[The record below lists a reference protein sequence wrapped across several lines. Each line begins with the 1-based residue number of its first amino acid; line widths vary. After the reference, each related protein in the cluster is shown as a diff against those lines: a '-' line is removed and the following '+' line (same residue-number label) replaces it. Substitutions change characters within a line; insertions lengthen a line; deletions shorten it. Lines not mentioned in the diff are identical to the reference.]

1 MTGIDF
7 VVPARS
13 WDSVEGVAN
22 GLRRR
27 MGLEHEPHLPVIEI
41 IELVLD
47 QRLGL
52 LNLEVGDHD
61 EMGGAEGLTCPHG
74 KFIMLRQDVYDG
86 AWRGENR
93 HRFTTAHEL
102 GHWAM
107 HTNISMQRT
116 RKGDG
121 TPAYR
126 LAEPQANQ
134 FAGAIL
140 MPKVFID
147 PHYDDEDDLMERF
160 GVSRDAAANRLRY
173 LRKKVAA

>member
-13 WDSVEGVAN
+13 WDNVEEVA
-22 GLRRR
+22 GSLRRR
-27 MGLEHEPHLPVIEI
+27 MGLDEEAHLPVIEI

-52 LNLEVGDHD
+52 LNLEVGDHV
-61 EMGGAEGLTCPHG
+61 EMGGAEGLTCPNG
-74 KFIMLRQDVYDG
+74 KFIMLRQDVYEG

-102 GHWAM
+102 GHWTM
-107 HTNISMQRT
+107 HTNISMQRA
-116 RKGDG
+116 RQGDG
-121 TPAYR
+121 TPVYK

-134 FAGAIL
+134 FAGALL
-140 MPKVFID
+140 MPKKFID
-147 PHYDDEDDLMERF
+147 VHFDDEEDLMERF
-160 GVSRDAAANRLRY
+160 GVSRDAAGKRLRY
-173 LRKKVAA
+173 LRKKVSF

>member
-1 MTGIDF
+1 MNGVDF

-13 WDSVEGVAN
+13 WDNVEAEAN
-22 GLRRR
+22 SLRKRL
-27 MGLEHEPHLPVIEI
+27 GLEHEARLPVIEI

-52 LNLEVGDHD
+52 LRLEVGNRD
-61 EMGGAEGLTCPHG
+61 EMKGAEGLTCPNG
-74 KFIMLRQDVYDG
+74 GFIMLRDDVYEG
-86 AWRGENR
+86 AWRGEKR

-107 HTNISMQRT
+107 HTNISMQRCS
-116 RKGDG
+116 KGDG

-134 FAGAIL
+134 FAGAVL
-140 MPKVFID
+140 MPARYID
-147 PHYDDEDDLMERF
+147 LGWDDEEQLMERF

-173 LRKKVAA
+173 LRKT